1 MKDLLKKFAYTSC
14 FMSGMVFT
22 LLAIPVGYISRELIW
37 GRPVQSLDSQNH
49 TATLRSL
56 LGMLGYTVV
65 IEVDGQPVYHSGKI
79 VGISEQQ
86 LRATLVWD
94 ETGRVVV
101 FEKMG
106 EVVFAYDAQE
116 KRTISANEAKNY
128 CLSPMP
134 ASYEFDFPNSCK
146 EK

>member
-1 MKDLLKKFAYTSC
+1 MKDLFKKFAYTSC
-14 FMSGMVFT
+14 FMFGVVFT

-37 GRPVQSLDSQNH
+37 GTPVQSLDSQNH

-56 LGMLGYTVV
+56 SGMLGYTM
-65 IEVDGQPVYHSGKI
+65 IIDVDGQPVYRSGKI
-79 VGISEQQ
+79 MGISEQQ

-106 EVVFAYDAQE
+106 EIVFAYDAQE
-116 KRTISANEAKNY
+116 KRTISTNEVKNY

-134 ASYEFDFPNSCK
+134 ASYEFEFPSSCK